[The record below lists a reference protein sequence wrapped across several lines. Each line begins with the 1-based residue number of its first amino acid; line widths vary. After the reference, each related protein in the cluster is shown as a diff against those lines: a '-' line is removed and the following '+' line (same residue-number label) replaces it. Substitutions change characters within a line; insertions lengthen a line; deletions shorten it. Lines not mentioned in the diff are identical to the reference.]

1 MENKRSLIKGT
12 LPRERERERNITA
25 TSERDKKEK

>member
-12 LPRERERERNITA
+12 LPRERERNITA